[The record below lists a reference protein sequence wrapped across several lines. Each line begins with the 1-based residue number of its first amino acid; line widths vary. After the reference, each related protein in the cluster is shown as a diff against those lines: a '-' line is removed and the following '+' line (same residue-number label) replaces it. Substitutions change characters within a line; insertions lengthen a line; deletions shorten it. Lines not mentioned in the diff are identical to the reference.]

1 MNSGIDGK
9 TNWPLILLIYLAT
22 ITAATHLGKSP
33 PALPSI
39 MEELNISLITAGWVV
54 SIVGLM
60 GACGGIGAG
69 LLGDR
74 FGHARLMKFALVAFV
89 IGGSAGAFTETAT
102 MLLITRAIEGGA
114 YICAAVASP
123 SLIAGLAADR
133 DRSLAISIYSTSV
146 PMGMTIAVLAAPLI
160 LDLSGWRGL
169 WLAIAGLSALMF
181 ILITI
186 FVRPGQAK
194 KSAAGQ
200 SFLQDAW
207 LTIST
212 PGPNILAVGF
222 LTYTAQWTA
231 VMIWLPTFVVEQRD
245 ASLGLAAL
253 LTAPVIAMNIGG
265 NWFGGVL
272 MHRGA
277 PRWLLMTVGTVTM
290 GLCALGFFPEFLPD
304 SVRYGLCLAF
314 SFFGGMQP
322 ASLAAGGPFHAPSP
336 AQLGTTNGYWLQG
349 SQVGQLL
356 GAPAVAFV
364 VTTTGG
370 WAAVGPALAI
380 GTLINVV
387 LAQWLRKLES
397 RP

>member
-1 MNSGIDGK
+1 MTSDTE
-9 TNWPLILLIYLAT
+9 TNWPLITLIYIAT

-39 MEELNISLITAGWVV
+39 MEELGVSLVAAGWIV
-54 SIVGLM
+54 SIVGLV
-60 GACGGIGAG
+60 GATGGIAAG

-74 FGHARLMKFALVAFV
+74 FGHARLIKFALIGFV
-89 IGGSAGAFTETAT
+89 IGGTAGAFTETAT
-102 MLLITRAIEGGA
+102 MLLISRAVEGGA

-123 SLIAGLAADR
+123 SLIAGLASNR

-146 PMGMTIAVLAAPLI
+146 PMGMTIAVLIAPQI
-160 LDLSGWRGL
+160 LELGGWRGL
-169 WLAIAGLSALMF
+169 WLAVAGLSAVMF
-181 ILITI
+181 VLIAI
-186 FVRPGQAK
+186 FVRPGQAQR
-194 KSAAGQ
+194 AARSQ
-200 SFLQDAW
+200 SFLRDAW

-222 LTYTAQWTA
+222 MTYTAQWTA
-231 VMIWLPTFVVEQRD
+231 VMVWLPTFIVDQRD

-277 PRWLLMTVGTVTM
+277 PRWLLMMVGTSVM
-290 GLCALGFFPEFLPD
+290 GLCALGFFPEVLPD
-304 SVRYGLCLAF
+304 PVRYGLCLAF

-322 ASLAAGGPFHAPSP
+322 ASLAAGGPVHAPSP

-370 WAAVGPALAI
+370 WAAVGPALVI
-380 GTLINVV
+380 GTVINIA
-387 LAQWLRKLES
+387 LAQWLRKLEAGN
-397 RP
+397 P

>member
-1 MNSGIDGK
+1 MK
-9 TNWPLILLIYLAT
+9 
-22 ITAATHLGKSP
+22 
-33 PALPSI
+33 
-39 MEELNISLITAGWVV
+39 ELDVSLVAAGWIV
-54 SIVGLM
+54 SIVGLV
-60 GACGGIGAG
+60 GATGGIAAG

-74 FGHARLMKFALVAFV
+74 FGHARLMKTALIGFV
-89 IGGSAGAFTETAT
+89 IGGTAGAFTETAT
-102 MLLITRAIEGGA
+102 MLLISRAVEGGA

-123 SLIAGLAADR
+123 SLIAGLASDR

-146 PMGMTIAVLAAPLI
+146 PMGMTIAVLIAPLI
-160 LDLSGWRGL
+160 LELGGWRGL
-169 WLAIAGLSALMF
+169 WLAVAGLSAVMF
-181 ILITI
+181 ILIAI
-186 FVRPGQAK
+186 FVQPGQAK
-194 KSAAGQ
+194 RAAKGQ
-200 SFLQDAW
+200 SFLCDAW

-222 LTYTAQWTA
+222 MTYTAQWTA
-231 VMIWLPTFVVEQRD
+231 VMVWLPTFIVDQRA

-277 PRWLLMTVGTVTM
+277 PRWLLMTVGTSVM

-304 SVRYGLCLAF
+304 SVRYVLCLAF

-322 ASLAAGGPFHAPSP
+322 ASLAAGGPVHAPSP

-356 GAPAVAFV
+356 GAPSVAFV

-370 WAAVGPALAI
+370 WAAVGPALVI
-380 GTLINVV
+380 GTVINIA
-387 LAQWLRKLES
+387 LAQWLRKLETR